1 MGGDR
6 EAGEGFSA
14 GWWEGLAHPLNRE
27 PEVFGLLVGAEDI
40 PDGIDQN
47 VTETAYVL
55 LALEEKSLNLRGQ
68 LIGPVFQFCPVGICY
83 GVTAG

>member
-1 MGGDR
+1 MVGR
-6 EAGEGFSA
+6 FSPP
-14 GWWEGLAHPLNRE
+14 PLLTVNLKSL
-27 PEVFGLLVGAEDI
+27 GLVGAEDI
-40 PDGIDQN
+40 LDGIDQN

-55 LALEEKSLNLRGQ
+55 LALEEKALNLRGQ

>member
-1 MGGDR
+1 MNLKSLG
-6 EAGEGFSA
+6 
-14 GWWEGLAHPLNRE
+14 
-27 PEVFGLLVGAEDI
+27 LVGAEDI
-40 PDGIDQN
+40 LDGIDQN